1 MGLLDKAGGVG
12 DDNKKI
18 AKAVP
23 KAAVVESVKAKPVMA
38 KAVKAK
44 AVKAQP
50 AKAAKAKTTRA
61 KRARPVGLTD
71 EYEVASDLNRRIS
84 WLVNFLVNF
93 GVLFAAIFISLSD
106 TGIVT
111 TILYATG
118 LGVIIINVIIIPMK
132 FNRNLGQFV
141 SRTKFVKGDG
151 SNPFFIH
158 GLFVNSIGILALVGF
173 IMIFTQFSNLSET
186 DNTIPIVMVSS
197 GALFVI
203 LWFID
208 RFLRNGSEMNQG
220 IFDLMF
226 TAYLVKYTPTE
237 DEKASGIWARLENM
251 GNFGDQLMKKTEER
265 RAKKSSSK
273 ANDATPNESADE
285 A

>member
-23 KAAVVESVKAKPVMA
+23 KAAVVGSVKAKPVMA